1 MMSSKFPT
9 RDALGKITV
18 DAVTTE
24 EIVLMLVWTTTV
36 TPENA
41 LLNSRLGFCLKQ
53 ERQPFNQWKSPSS
66 GPLPLCRV
74 VAFHRVLFV
83 GNCENWGTQT
93 LCYKLPSVSS
103 SLLWNW
109 RQIQAMPLVRK
120 RSQARKAWV
129 PTPLEMMRGGWFYL
143 EHLPVL
149 NLQPLGGTS
158 AAVTVLKNPMTQVRG
173 FLTELGQPA
182 HVIQ

>member
-1 MMSSKFPT
+1 MSSKFPT

-24 EIVLMLVWTTTV
+24 EIVLMPVWTTTV
-36 TPENA
+36 TRENA
-41 LLNSRLGFCLKQ
+41 LLNNRLCFCLKQ

-83 GNCENWGTQT
+83 RNCEHWVHRHFVINSPV
-93 LCYKLPSVSS
+93 CLPPCSETDVKY
-103 SLLWNW
+103 
-109 RQIQAMPLVRK
+109 RQCHWVRK

-129 PTPLEMMRGGWFYL
+129 PAPLEMMRGGWFYL

-158 AAVTVLKNPMTQVRG
+158 AAVTVLKNPMT
-173 FLTELGQPA
+173 
-182 HVIQ
+182 